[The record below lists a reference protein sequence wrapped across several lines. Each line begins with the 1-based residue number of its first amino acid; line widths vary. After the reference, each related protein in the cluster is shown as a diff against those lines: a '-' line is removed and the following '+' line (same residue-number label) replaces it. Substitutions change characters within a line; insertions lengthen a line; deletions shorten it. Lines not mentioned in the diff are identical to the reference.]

1 MIKNISNIILEN
13 DLKIETDRYWDEE
26 DKRVEIVKLTMMSTN
41 LDVTVA
47 SYKGQLHAYN
57 KALENLEIKY
67 TESLNKK

>member
-1 MIKNISNIILEN
+1 MVKYISDIILEN

-26 DKRVEIVKLTMMSTN
+26 EKRVDVVKLTMISTK

-57 KALENLEIKY
+57 KAIEKLEIKY
-67 TESLNKK
+67 NDSLN